1 VLVLALSQNTAEGI
15 IGLIAIAIGLAV
27 CAALWWYMVARPW
40 RDERRRRAARSN
52 HPRADGRPEARG

>member
-15 IGLIAIAIGLAV
+15 MGLIAIVIGLAV

-40 RDERRRRAARSN
+40 RDERRARAARSTD
-52 HPRADGRPEARG
+52 PRADGPSEGP